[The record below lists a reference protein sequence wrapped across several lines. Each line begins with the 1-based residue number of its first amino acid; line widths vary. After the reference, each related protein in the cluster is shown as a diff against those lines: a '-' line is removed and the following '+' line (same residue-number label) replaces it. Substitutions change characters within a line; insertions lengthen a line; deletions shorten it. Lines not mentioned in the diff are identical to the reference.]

1 MLLTERSRVPPL
13 LPLTK
18 RSLLQGLFSRITF
31 REPLFL
37 GGAGNTTGL
46 AGKLP
51 VERGLRGC
59 VRHLE
64 VNDQLYDFS
73 EDAMQGFDVGESVQ
87 TLASRRAT
95 SAAGGG
101 TRPAGRWG
109 GSWVGASVGV
119 AEPST
124 SRLSLSCPSTVHSD
138 WGQGLGEKQGGTL
151 LRRLV
156 QSKRSVLHV
165 WLNPES

>member
-1 MLLTERSRVPPL
+1 M
-13 LPLTK
+13 PLTA

-95 SAAGGG
+95 SAAV
-101 TRPAGRWG
+101 AGPG
-109 GSWVGASVGV
+109 PPGVGV
-119 AEPST
+119 G
-124 SRLSLSCPSTVHSD
+124 R
-138 WGQGLGEKQGGTL
+138 GLGRGGRAVDLTSL
-151 LRRLV
+151 A
-156 QSKRSVLHV
+156 VLS
-165 WLNPES
+165 EYSAQ